1 MDVSKRSGCCYLVI
15 SVLYFSDSRIK
26 WTIKSDYRIM
36 SIETMRKIQGFIQLI
51 QIALVISGIDIIRFV
66 TEIYLNQIST
76 WSNVSQCRP
85 VQLSRHEQ
93 LSFFSNS
100 EFAFHPRWKWYLILL
115 FGAISNSIRLI
126 CWRSCPLSE
135 LKSAILVEMSDWILT
150 TGFSQATFQD
160 SRRILRNPME
170 LRFSSR
176 FI

>member
-1 MDVSKRSGCCYLVI
+1 
-15 SVLYFSDSRIK
+15 
-26 WTIKSDYRIM
+26 M

-100 EFAFHPRWKWYLILL
+100 EFAFHPRWK
-115 FGAISNSIRLI
+115 
-126 CWRSCPLSE
+126 
-135 LKSAILVEMSDWILT
+135 
-150 TGFSQATFQD
+150 
-160 SRRILRNPME
+160 
-170 LRFSSR
+170 
-176 FI
+176 